1 MVATGLKRKATAMS
15 LCRNIGFLDRAA
27 GRIARQHRPTGGPH
41 AMKKTTVLAT
51 ALLAVLA
58 GPAAAQ
64 TDRDGHQR
72 WLDIEN
78 RSGMTI
84 REAYMTDVDTPNW
97 GDDRLGRDVVPPGNR
112 YRMLPNAR
120 QRARGY
126 CRYDVRLIWENGQA
140 WERRSINLCEATAL
154 NCTGVGV
161 CGVR

>member
-1 MVATGLKRKATAMS
+1 
-15 LCRNIGFLDRAA
+15 
-27 GRIARQHRPTGGPH
+27 
-41 AMKKTTVLAT
+41 MKMTTVLAA
-51 ALLAVLA
+51 ALLAVVA
-58 GPAAAQ
+58 WPASAQ
-64 TDRDGHQR
+64 VDRDGHQR

-97 GDDRLGRDVVPPGNR
+97 GDDRLGADVVPSGNR

-126 CRYDVRLIWENGQA
+126 CRYDVRLIWQNGQA